1 MTSIVRISTWVRLPL
16 PLLVLLLLLVAVL
29 ATMPLVVVPLLL
41 LVIMLVLLCS
51 CLWLMLLPG
60 LLRTKDIA
68 AALSVPCSP
77 PDRSVRIACITSADP
92 LAYWLAKDNCSAA
105 NASAASSCSGDRLG
119 ITEAKCAL
127 LSTPD
132 EILSSSYSQ
141 LLTDRGWVLCCS
153 RAAGISSMSICT
165 WTPLRK

>member
-1 MTSIVRISTWVRLPL
+1 MPDLGP
-16 PLLVLLLLLVAVL
+16 VLLSLQLAAVTTVILLLAGV
-29 ATMPLVVVPLLL
+29 
-41 LVIMLVLLCS
+41 
-51 CLWLMLLPG
+51 
-60 LLRTKDIA
+60 
-68 AALSVPCSP
+68 
-77 PDRSVRIACITSADP
+77 P